1 MDEIFIGLVD
11 YFYVH
16 KANTAGNNIL
26 EISKNNLLTYYD
38 ASNLT
43 AVLYEFVEKSVSP
56 HLNTAPVNM
65 EV

>member
-1 MDEIFIGLVD
+1 MLSGLID

-16 KANTAGNNIL
+16 KANTPGNNIL

-43 AVLYEFVEKSVSP
+43 AVLAEFIEKSVSP
-56 HLNTAPVNM
+56 YIDTAPPRNM